1 MGENEEFIHIPFSKI
16 SNMLE
21 TFKTCG
27 DFANKN
33 GLQLHKIKYIDS
45 EPFLECTVIDQMS
58 YMLLKIKY
66 GV

>member
-1 MGENEEFIHIPFSKI
+1 MERDQLIHIPFTKI
-16 SNMLE
+16 SSMLD

-27 DFANKN
+27 EFADKN

-45 EPFLECTVIDQMS
+45 EPFLECSVVDKMS

>member
-1 MGENEEFIHIPFSKI
+1 
-16 SNMLE
+16 MLD

-27 DFANKN
+27 DFADKN

-45 EPFLECTVIDQMS
+45 EPFLECTVRDKMS